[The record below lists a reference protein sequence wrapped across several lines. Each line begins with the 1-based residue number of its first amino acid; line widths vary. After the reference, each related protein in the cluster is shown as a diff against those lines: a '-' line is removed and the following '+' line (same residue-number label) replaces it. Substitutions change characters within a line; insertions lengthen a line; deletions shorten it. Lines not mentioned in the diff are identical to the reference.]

1 MRRPRVLSAR
11 WAPASGV
18 AWYADE
24 QDEVELFAA
33 LVLCKPTLRL
43 SHGKTASTT
52 FEHPLPRFQP
62 TSGAR

>member
-33 LVLCKPTLRL
+33 LVLCKPHSSTLCRGF
-43 SHGKTASTT
+43 S
-52 FEHPLPRFQP
+52 P

>member
-1 MRRPRVLSAR
+1 MPRAISKERSPRVRGDDDETARVLSAR

-33 LVLCKPTLRL
+33 LVL
-43 SHGKTASTT
+43 ASVIY
-52 FEHPLPRFQP
+52 
-62 TSGAR
+62 